1 MPDLISKRL
10 RSLLADHFATN
21 CTLREIEREF
31 EEVGVPYEHDA
42 DFQGGGQ
49 RRVRVAGYYKAL
61 DFTDPKDARRFLD
74 VLALVLT
81 EVDRRHRLDVAAR
94 RPPWSNP
101 LPEPEHPLIRLLG
114 ELGRCGY
121 EWRDGVIVAVSAS
134 ARLADTKAMAEE
146 LDLAHLGE
154 HIQRIERSID
164 SDPRQAI
171 GSAKEMIET
180 VCKTILRRRGDG
192 YSRGDDMPV
201 LGKKV
206 FAALKQLPD
215 DVPEAAKGAAT
226 VKRTL
231 SNLMSVVQGV
241 AELRGLYGTGHGQ
254 DGATKGLGPRHA
266 RLAVGAAATLAYYL
280 LETDRDTP
288 VADEASR
295 ATPPA

>member
-1 MPDLISKRL
+1 MSAPDLISKRL
-10 RSLLADHFATN
+10 RSLLADHFAAS
-21 CTLREIEREF
+21 CILREIEREF
-31 EEVGVPYEHDA
+31 EEVGVPYKHDEN
-42 DFQGGGQ
+42 FQGGGQ
-49 RRVRVAGYYKAL
+49 RRARVAGYYNAL

-74 VLALVLT
+74 VLALVLA
-81 EVDRRHRLDVAAR
+81 EVDRRHDLDLAACR
-94 RPPWSNP
+94 RPWSSSQ
-101 LPEPEHPLIRLLG
+101 PEPEHPLARLLG

-121 EWRDGVIVAVSAS
+121 EWRDGAIVAVSAF

-154 HIQRIERSID
+154 HVQRIERSID

-171 GSAKEMIET
+171 GSAKEMVET
-180 VCKTILRRRGDG
+180 VCKTILRRRVGVDG
-192 YSRGDDMPV
+192 YNRGDDMPV

-254 DGATKGLGPRHA
+254 DGDAKGLSPRHA
-266 RLAVGAAATLAYYL
+266 RLTVGAAATLAYYL

-288 VADEASR
+288 LA
-295 ATPPA
+295 

>member
-1 MPDLISKRL
+1 MSAHDLISKRL
-10 RSLLADHFATN
+10 RSLLADHFATS

-31 EEVGVPYEHDA
+31 EEVGVPYEHDE

-49 RRVRVAGYYKAL
+49 RRARVAGYYNGL

-74 VLALVLT
+74 VLALVLA
-81 EVDRRHRLDVAAR
+81 EVDRRHGLDLAACR
-94 RPPWSNP
+94 RPWPRSQ
-101 LPEPEHPLIRLLG
+101 PEPEHPLARLLG

-121 EWRDGVIVAVSAS
+121 EWRDGTIVAVSAS
-134 ARLADTKAMAEE
+134 ARLADTKAIAEE

-171 GSAKEMIET
+171 GSAKEMVET
-180 VCKTILRRRGDG
+180 VCKTILRRRIGVDG

-254 DGATKGLGPRHA
+254 DGDAKGLAPRHA
-266 RLAVGAAATLAYYL
+266 RFTVGAAATLAYYL

-288 VADEASR
+288 LA
-295 ATPPA
+295 